1 MSVLTILQRNKRNK
15 IKVFSRK
22 CRSIVKDKKL
32 SRSGSKT
39 NKCTTKQIEIRRKKW
54 DRNNIKI
61 KKENFEDEEFP
72 HKLLLT
78 TRQTIKIRMPLLTT
92 FQLI

>member
-39 NKCTTKQIEIRRKKW
+39 NKCTTKQIEIRRKK
-54 DRNNIKI
+54 
-61 KKENFEDEEFP
+61 
-72 HKLLLT
+72 
-78 TRQTIKIRMPLLTT
+78 
-92 FQLI
+92 